1 MIKQNRP
8 QALTVRPQPPSVPV
22 TTMTTRAPIFYKQHT
37 PAAMTEA
44 KSLPLGVPA
53 FKPLKSAATQAAATG
68 NAVNNPTPSNS
79 LQLMRQKLH
88 QPVPATMPLDAQQKQ
103 LLMQQLQQQQ
113 NLQQQ
118 LQQQH
123 LLQKPQQQIRSQHT
137 PQNTFSRKAAMYQYP
152 APNLALANMS
162 FIQSQLAM
170 QGLYQPSAAAL
181 TANYAPKYAPVPISP
196 AAGPFKV
203 AVPAFQAMPSSVSRI
218 STGQI
223 VHLDVNG
230 KTEALNQNSIYS
242 SHVKRE
248 VRLLESIID
257 FKRILLK
264 CAFIHRT

>member
-1 MIKQNRP
+1 MIKQNHP
-8 QALTVRPQPPSVPV
+8 QALTVRPQPPSVPMP
-22 TTMTTRAPIFYKQHT
+22 TMTTRAPIFYKQHT

-53 FKPLKSAATQAAATG
+53 FRPLKSGATQATAV
-68 NAVNNPTPSNS
+68 NAVNQAPTNS
-79 LQLMRQKLH
+79 VQMMRQKLH
-88 QPVPATMPLDAQQKQ
+88 QPMPATMPVDAQQKQ
-103 LLMQQLQQQQ
+103 LMMQQLQQQQ

-123 LLQKPQQQIRSQHT
+123 LLQKPQQQIRPQHT
-137 PQNTFSRKAAMYQYP
+137 PQHTFSRKAAMYQYP

-170 QGLYQPSAAAL
+170 QGLHQPSAAAL

-203 AVPAFQAMPSSVSRI
+203 AVPAFQSMPSSVSRI

-230 KTEALNQNSIYS
+230 KTEALNQNSIYA

-248 VRLLESIID
+248 VRQFESINR
-257 FKRILLK
+257 F
-264 CAFIHRT
+264 